1 MHRENRVNMKK
12 FFVML
17 SFASMFFATGKSVA
31 QSMSSPHDTITFST
45 NGFYEAHNDITNLL
59 SGNLTAQWR
68 VVASNFPTDWINNT
82 GICDNSTCI
91 SGSGLWPTA
100 TTYETMYPTSSS
112 AGTFKM
118 QIDLASSSGVTTNGT
133 YYMRVRINNKFGLSS
148 DEIFQTYIVTRST
161 TSITAVKVAGDVAIY
176 PNPATTSLNVLF
188 DQSSDVRNI
197 AVYNIIG
204 KQVGVYRVSNQS
216 SASLN
221 IENLPSGIYFT
232 RLLNANGDVVAT
244 RKFTKQ

>member
-1 MHRENRVNMKK
+1 MKK
-12 FFVML
+12 IFIML
-17 SFASMFFATGKSVA
+17 SFVGLLFAADKSIA
-31 QSMSSPHDTITFST
+31 QSMSSPHDTVSFST
-45 NGFYEAHNDITNLL
+45 SGYYEAHNDLTNLL
-59 SGNLTAQWR
+59 TSPLTVQWR
-68 VVASNFPTDWINNT
+68 VVATNFPNDWLANT
-82 GICDNSTCI
+82 GICDNCTCI
-91 SGSGLWPTA
+91 SGTGLWPA
-100 TTYETMYPTSSS
+100 TSPYECLYAVSTTP
-112 AGTFKM
+112 GTFKM
-118 QIDLASSSGVTTNGT
+118 QIDLATASGVTTNGT
-133 YYMRVRINNKFGLSS
+133 YYMRVRLNNKFGLSS
-148 DEIFQTYIVTRST
+148 DELFQTYIVTRST
-161 TSITAVKVAGDVAIY
+161 TSVSVVKMAGDVAIY

-232 RLLNANGDVVAT
+232 RLLNVNGDVVAT